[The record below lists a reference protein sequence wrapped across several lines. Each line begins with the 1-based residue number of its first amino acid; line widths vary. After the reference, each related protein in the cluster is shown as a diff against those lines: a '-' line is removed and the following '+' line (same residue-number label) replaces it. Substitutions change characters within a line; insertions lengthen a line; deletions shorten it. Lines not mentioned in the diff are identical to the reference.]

1 MNPFKK
7 CIWPFY
13 LLVMLLGLTIDVN
26 AQRKA
31 TVIERD
37 TPVYDAADFDSD
49 VTRTVNPEESFIV
62 SKKPYGPFYKVKF
75 KNGALGYIVDTELN
89 IEGIGPF
96 QPKPFVDDVVSKN
109 KKNKKTKKQIDND
122 VNEDE
127 EDAEDQQSIQT
138 IYRGVSLQMI
148 NFRENTLGKIRTSDL
163 LAIGYKH
170 QPATGGFESKISY
183 ELFVSPKAPAYYTEN
198 IVNGK
203 VSGGIIWASTQISNM
218 NGYTPTISIRYGAG
232 PFLRYSLFNVKT
244 AARNYSLQD
253 LTVGVDIQA
262 GVIWHAPWANL
273 DFGLRYFWDDEPY
286 GAVGVAILF

>member
-1 MNPFKK
+1 MNLFEK
-7 CIWPFY
+7 CARLFC
-13 LLVMLLGLTIDVN
+13 LLVIILGLTIDVY

-37 TPVYDAADFDSD
+37 TPVYDAADFDAD

-96 QPKPFVDDVVSKN
+96 QPKPFVEDVELAKEKN
-109 KKNKKTKKQIDND
+109 KKKNKPIQD
-122 VNEDE
+122 EDE

-138 IYRGVSLQMI
+138 VYRGASLQMI
-148 NFRENTLGKIRTSDL
+148 NFRENTLGKIRTADL

-170 QPATGGFESKISY
+170 QPATGGFESKLSY
-183 ELFVSPKAPAYYTEN
+183 ELFVSPKAPTYYTEN

-203 VSGGIIWASTQISNM
+203 VSGGIIWVSTQISNM
-218 NGYTPTISIRYGAG
+218 NGYTPTTSIRYGAG

-262 GVIWHAPWANL
+262 GLIWHTPWANL